1 MVYKQIEGYKFPYR
15 ISDTGIV
22 EKQLSNGTWVALSP
36 YVNHSS
42 VWVRLARKVGCS
54 RRVRIASLMRD
65 YFMGGKRDGMRVMR
79 KSSCITD
86 CSLANLTWATVK
98 CVAKS
103 TGGSNKRSIE
113 KIDKEG
119 NVIDLYASV
128 KEAAI
133 SNYVSPMT
141 IIRRCQGRI
150 KYPFDLLGCNFRYER

>member
-1 MVYKQIEGYKFPYR
+1 MIYKQIEGYKFPYR
-15 ISDTGIV
+15 ISDIGVV
-22 EKQLSNGTWVALSP
+22 EKQLPNGTWIALSP

-86 CSLANLTWATVK
+86 CSLSNLTWATVK
-98 CVAKS
+98 SVAKS

-113 KIDKEG
+113 KIDVDG
-119 NVIDLYASV
+119 NVVELYSSV
-128 KEAAI
+128 REAAK
-133 SNYVSPMT
+133 SNFVAPMT
-141 IIRRCQGRI
+141 IIRRCQNRI
-150 KYPFDLLGCNFRYER
+150 KNPYALTGYTFRYER